1 MPAVPVSV
9 WEQIPVVVIFTLL
22 LCALGLAMFKAFR
35 EAITDINEH
44 YLEIV
49 EQSNARHA
57 DSLREN
63 NEQWQLYFNARSET
77 TQMVNSQVVEKLEKL
92 TAIIQKLVGDFDSHD
107 RMERLAL
114 EEIPTR
120 RHTNRSAK

>member
-1 MPAVPVSV
+1 MA
-9 WEQIPVVVIFTLL
+9 
-22 LCALGLAMFKAFR
+22 A
-35 EAITDINEH
+35 
-44 YLEIV
+44 
-49 EQSNARHA
+49 
-57 DSLREN
+57 LREN

-107 RMERLAL
+107 RMERQAF

-120 RHTNRSAK
+120 RHLNRIVK